1 MKLVIIGYGPGGVA
15 AAFAARAFS
24 KDVEITILTQ
34 ELSEAHRKPGASLA
48 LEYPESPELLISDW
62 SYDALAEKGIKIVS
76 GVSVYDA
83 DHKSKI
89 IKLKENNGASSELAY
104 DKLIIATGGVPA
116 IPNIP
121 GNTLEGVFTIQ
132 DMSDASLIGAK
143 LSGMNS
149 IIIIGAGFSG
159 LEIAER
165 LLHLGKEVHLIIRS
179 RLMRKLLEE
188 PMSEELMNRLPTK
201 LQIHQGAS
209 PDKLVGE
216 VTVEG
221 VSIGNQVISA
231 DAVLFMTG
239 VKPNTQLASTFG
251 IELGPLGGIKVNDQ
265 METSISGVYAVG
277 DCVEMKDML
286 TAKSMLIPVGSVAA
300 RSGRQAGVAAVGGK
314 KIYEDKS
321 LKFQYDNLF
330 GNDVVCVGHSSIAA
344 DEQGITAKI
353 HYIEDKAEYT
363 KIALI
368 TNEDGILIGGQV
380 IASRMGA
387 RVGYQILDRLK
398 SKAVLDE
405 VPLLESRH
413 KQIKDL
419 LELTLGPIQ

>member
-1 MKLVIIGYGPGGVA
+1 MIIGYGPGGVG

-34 ELSEAHRKPGASLA
+34 EIYEAHRKPGVSLA
-48 LEYPESPELLISDW
+48 LEYPETQELMITDW
-62 SYDALAEKGIKIVS
+62 SYDALSDKGIKVVS
-76 GVSVYDA
+76 GVTVYEA
-83 DHKSKI
+83 NCTSKTL
-89 IKLKENNGASSELAY
+89 KLKSNNGDSSELTY

-121 GNTLEGVFTIQ
+121 GNDLEGIFTIQ
-132 DMSDASLIGAK
+132 DMSDTSEIGTK

-149 IIIIGAGFSG
+149 IVIIGAGFSG

-165 LLHLGKEVHLIIRS
+165 LLHLGKKVHLIIRS

-201 LQIHQGAS
+201 LQIHQGAA
-209 PDKLVGE
+209 PDKIVGAGA
-216 VTVEG
+216 VEG
-221 VSIGNQVISA
+221 VSIANQVIPA

-239 VKPNTQLASTFG
+239 VKPNTKLASTFG
-251 IELGPLGGIKVNDQ
+251 VELGTLGGIKVNDQ
-265 METSISGVYAVG
+265 METSLSGVYAVG
-277 DCVEMKDML
+277 DCVEMTDMM
-286 TAKSMLIPVGSVAA
+286 TSKPMLIPVGSVAA
-300 RSGRQAGVAAVGGK
+300 RSGRQAGVAAVGGT

-321 LKFQYDNLF
+321 LKFQYDSLF

-344 DEQGITAKI
+344 KEQGLTAKI
-353 HYIEDKAEYT
+353 HYLEDKAEHM
-363 KIALI
+363 KVALI
-368 TNEDGILIGGQV
+368 TNEDGTLIGGQV
-380 IASRMGA
+380 ISSRMGA

-405 VPLLESRH
+405 SPLLASRH

-419 LELTLGPIQ
+419 LEQTLGPIQ